1 MACILNFSMKIFL
14 AGSGCH
20 KLWINEN
27 FFDFYKL
34 DSYHHIAKEEIKH
47 INKYKLFMLD
57 SGAFSYINGKNTNN
71 VDWDEY
77 IESYAEFIN
86 NHNIKLFMELD
97 IDSVVGIKEVERLR
111 NKLERLTNKQCI
123 PVWHKSRGKDYWL
136 KMIKEYDYVAIGGIV
151 TKEIKPSEYKYFHW
165 FIQQAHKNNCK
176 VHGLGFTNL
185 KGIREYKFDSVDSTS
200 WLSGNRFGVVHRFN
214 GKTIEKISKQPGQR
228 VKATEVA
235 INNFRE
241 WVKFQKYADRYL

>member
-1 MACILNFSMKIFL
+1 
-14 AGSGCH
+14 
-20 KLWINEN
+20 
-27 FFDFYKL
+27 
-34 DSYHHIAKEEIKH
+34 
-47 INKYKLFMLD
+47 MLD

-71 VDWDEY
+71 VNWDEY

-165 FIQQAHKNNCK
+165 FI
-176 VHGLGFTNL
+176 
-185 KGIREYKFDSVDSTS
+185 
-200 WLSGNRFGVVHRFN
+200 
-214 GKTIEKISKQPGQR
+214 
-228 VKATEVA
+228 
-235 INNFRE
+235 
-241 WVKFQKYADRYL
+241 

>member
-1 MACILNFSMKIFL
+1 
-14 AGSGCH
+14 
-20 KLWINEN
+20 
-27 FFDFYKL
+27 
-34 DSYHHIAKEEIKH
+34 
-47 INKYKLFMLD
+47 MLD
-57 SGAFSYINGKNTNN
+57 SGAFSYINSKNTNN
-71 VDWDEY
+71 VNWDEY

-165 FIQQAHKNNCK
+165 FI
-176 VHGLGFTNL
+176 
-185 KGIREYKFDSVDSTS
+185 
-200 WLSGNRFGVVHRFN
+200 
-214 GKTIEKISKQPGQR
+214 
-228 VKATEVA
+228 
-235 INNFRE
+235 
-241 WVKFQKYADRYL
+241 

>member
-14 AGSGCH
+14 AGRGYH

-34 DSYHHIAKEEIKH
+34 DSYHYIAKEEIKH

-71 VDWDEY
+71 VNWDEY

-165 FIQQAHKNNCK
+165 FIRQAHKNNCK

-200 WLSGNRFGVVHRFN
+200 WLSGNRFGAVHKFN
-214 GKTIEKISKQPGQR
+214 GKTIEEISKQPGQR